1 MPRYVALPHACV
13 PPGLRC
19 SRSRFLRWDADETI
33 QGSSVDHDLCCDNE
47 ACRRGGL
54 LGHHGGGGAFRE
66 PETWAICRSNR
77 AVGWS

>member
-1 MPRYVALPHACV
+1 M
-13 PPGLRC
+13 
-19 SRSRFLRWDADETI
+19 
-33 QGSSVDHDLCCDNE
+33 QGAVDDLLDHDLFCDNE

-66 PETWAICRSNR
+66 PKTWAICRSNR

>member
-1 MPRYVALPHACV
+1 MSRALSKV
-13 PPGLRC
+13 GRKFIVGEL
-19 SRSRFLRWDADETI
+19 
-33 QGSSVDHDLCCDNE
+33 
-47 ACRRGGL
+47 RRGDGGRGRRDVPLQPVLRQRREL